1 MTSLRQLEDKW
12 RKKWETARIFEA
24 DPDPTRKKFFITF
37 PFSYMNGPLHVGHGF
52 TATRV
57 DSYAR
62 FKRMQGY
69 NVLFPWAWHWTG
81 ETIAGASERVKNGD
95 ETLIRAFREM
105 DGVSEENLKKFVDP
119 VYMASYYTE
128 DSREAVKR
136 IGYSVDWRREF
147 HTTSLYPTFSK
158 FVEWQTERLREKG
171 YIIKGTYPVVWC
183 PHDQSPTGD
192 HDRQTGEGVV
202 AEEYTLL
209 KYKMEDGTILPSA
222 TFRPETI
229 YGITNIWINPD
240 ADYVKAKVNGEKW
253 LISQTAANKLKE
265 QLKTVEILEDFKGK
279 EIIGKQFTSP
289 LSPRKMLILP
299 GWFVSPDNATG
310 VVYSVPAHAP
320 FDWLALRDLQ
330 NNPELL
336 KEFNIDPETV
346 KKIQSISLIKIEGF
360 GEYPAIE
367 LVDQMEVKD
376 QHDPK
381 AEEATKLLY
390 KKEFHGGTLKQIC
403 GTYAGKQVNKV
414 KDILIRDFK
423 KKGIADSMYD
433 LPEPVV
439 CRCMTPCL
447 VKLLEEQ
454 WFIKYSDPAWKQKTK
469 DTLDQASIYPDSARQ
484 WFLNIIDWLKEW
496 PCARKSGLGTPL
508 PWSPG
513 WIVET
518 LTDSTVYMA
527 FYTINKH
534 LKQYNIKAEQLTPK
548 VFDYIFH
555 GKGDPKKISEQ
566 TNIDTEILDEMR
578 SEFLYWYPVDMRIS
592 AKELLPNHLTFFLFQ
607 HAALFP
613 EHLPQGIGVNG
624 MLSIEGKK
632 MSKSKGNFVTL
643 KDALNQFGADATRC
657 ALLLGGEGMND
668 PDWRRETVGDVKS
681 KLRGFQSLTDSII
694 ENAKQPKTGHLET
707 WLISMLQHRIKI
719 VTENMEALKTRT
731 ALENALFEVWNDFRW
746 YNRRKET
753 FNSKILKEALETWTR
768 LLAPFAP
775 YMCEEI
781 WNKMGHKD
789 FVSLAEWPVYDEKQV
804 NVQAEETEN
813 LIKNVL
819 EDTANILRATKM
831 VPKEIYYYS
840 AASWKWKVYLTALKK
855 SISVNVVLSD
865 LMKELMADPELKTVA
880 GKVAKFARG
889 ITEEINRMPEDMK
902 QRQLQIGALDESSLL
917 ETAEA
922 FFGREF
928 NAKVHAY
935 REDDQQLHNP
945 QRKAGY
951 AKPYRPAI
959 YIV

>member
-1 MTSLRQLEDKW
+1 MKSLRQLEEKW
-12 RKKWETARIFEA
+12 QKSWEEAKIFEA
-24 DPDPTRKKFFITF
+24 DPDPAKEKCFITF

-57 DSYAR
+57 DVYAR
-62 FKRMQGY
+62 YKRMQGY

-119 VYMASYYTE
+119 VFMAKYYTD
-128 DSREAVKR
+128 DSRESVKR

-158 FVEWQTERLREKG
+158 FVEWQCERLREKG

-209 KYKMEDGTILPSA
+209 KYKMQDGTILPSA

-240 ADYVKAKVNGEKW
+240 ATYVKATVNNENWILSK
-253 LISQTAANKLKE
+253 TAANKLTE
-265 QLKTVEILEDFKGK
+265 QLKKVKILDTFKGRQ
-279 EIIGKQFTSP
+279 IIGKTFTSP
-289 LSPRKMLILP
+289 LDTRKMLILP

-320 FDWLALRDLQ
+320 FDYLALRDLQ
-330 NNPELL
+330 NNPDLL
-336 KEFNIDPETV
+336 KEFSIDPEQV
-346 KKIQSISLIKIEGF
+346 KQIQPISLIKVEGY
-360 GEYPAIE
+360 GEYPAVE
-367 LVDQMEVKD
+367 LVDQLQVKD

-381 AEEATKLLY
+381 AEEATKTLY

-403 GTYAGKQVNKV
+403 GKYAGKPVNKI
-414 KDILIRDFK
+414 KDLLITDFK
-423 KKGIADSMYD
+423 EMGIADSMYD
-433 LPEPVV
+433 LPDPVV
-439 CRCMTPCL
+439 CRCMTPCI

-454 WFIKYSDPAWKQKTK
+454 WFIKYSDQTWKQKTK
-469 DTLDQASIYPDSARQ
+469 DTLNQAAIYPDSARQ

-496 PCARKSGLGTPL
+496 PCARRSGLGTAL

-534 LKQYNIKAEQLTPK
+534 LKQYNIKGEQLTPE
-548 VFDYIFH
+548 VFDYIFY
-555 GKGDPKKISEQ
+555 GKGDPKTIAEQ
-566 TNIDTEILDEMR
+566 TNIPTKQLDEMR
-578 SEFLYWYPVDMRIS
+578 NEFLYWYPVDLRVS

-607 HAALFP
+607 HTALFP
-613 EHLPQGIGVNG
+613 NHLPKGVGVNG
-624 MLSIEGKK
+624 MLSIESKK
-632 MSKSKGNFVTL
+632 MSKSKGNFITL
-643 KDALNQFGADATRC
+643 KDALNRFGADATRC

-668 PDWRRETVGDVKS
+668 PDWRADTVRDIKT
-681 KLRGFQSLTDSII
+681 KLHGFQNLTENII
-694 ENAKQPKTGHLET
+694 EKAKQPATGHLEA
-707 WLISMLQHRIKI
+707 WLLSVLQHRIKV
-719 VTENMEALKTRT
+719 VTQNMEALKTRT
-731 ALENALFEVWNDFRW
+731 ALENALFEIWNDFRW
-746 YNRRKET
+746 YIRRKESLDS
-753 FNSKILKEALETWTR
+753 NILTEALETWTR

-775 YMCEEI
+775 YLCEEL
-781 WNKMGHKD
+781 WSKLGKTG
-789 FVSLAEWPVYDEKQV
+789 FVSVADWPAYNQNKVDVK
-804 NVQAEETEN
+804 AEETEN

-831 VPKEIYYYS
+831 VPQELYYYS
-840 AASWKWKVYLTALKK
+840 AASWKWKVYQTALKK
-855 SISVNVVLSD
+855 SASGNLVISA
-865 LMKELMADPELKTVA
+865 LMKELMSDPELKTVA
-880 GKVAKFARG
+880 GKVAKFAQS
-889 ITEEINRMPEDMK
+889 ITQEINRMPEDMK
-902 QRQLQIGALDESSLL
+902 QRQLQIGALDETKLL

-922 FFGREF
+922 FFEKEF
-928 NAKVHAY
+928 NVKLHTC
-935 REDDQQLHNP
+935 REDDPNIVDP
-945 QRKAGY
+945 QRKAGF

-959 YIV
+959 YMT

>member
-1 MTSLRQLEDKW
+1 MTSLRQLEQKW
-12 RKKWETARIFEA
+12 RKRWETARIFEA
-24 DPDPTRKKFFITF
+24 DPDPTRKKRFITF

-57 DSYAR
+57 DAYAR

-95 ETLIRAFREM
+95 EILIRAFREM

-119 VYMASYYTE
+119 VFMAKYYTD
-128 DSREAVKR
+128 DSRESVKR

-147 HTTSLYPTFSK
+147 TTTSLYPTFSK

-209 KYKMEDGTILPSA
+209 KYRMLDGTILPSA

-240 ADYVKAKVNGEKW
+240 ADYVKADVNGETWIVSK
-253 LISQTAANKLKE
+253 TAATKLTE
-265 QLKTVEILEDFKGK
+265 QLKTVKILDTFKGR

-289 LSPRKMLILP
+289 LNDRKMLILP
-299 GWFVSPDNATG
+299 GWFVSPENATG

-330 NNPELL
+330 NNPDLL
-336 KEFNIDPETV
+336 KEFSIAPETV
-346 KKIQSISLIKIEGF
+346 KQIQPISLITVEGF
-360 GEYPAIE
+360 GEYPAVE
-367 LVDQMEVKD
+367 LVDQLGVKD

-381 AEEATKLLY
+381 AEEATKSLY

-403 GTYAGKQVNKV
+403 GKYAGKQVNKV

-423 KKGIADSMYD
+423 EKGIADSMYD
-433 LPEPVV
+433 LPEQVV
-439 CRCMTPCL
+439 CRCMTPCI
-447 VKLLEEQ
+447 VKLLKEQ
-454 WFIKYSDPAWKQKTK
+454 WFIKYSDPTWKQKTK
-469 DTLDQASIYPDSARQ
+469 DTLSQASIYPDSARQ

-527 FYTINKH
+527 FYTINNH
-534 LKQYNIKAEQLTPK
+534 LKQHNITAEQLTPQ
-548 VFDYIFH
+548 VFDYIFY
-555 GKGDPKKISEQ
+555 GKGNPKKISEQ
-566 TNIDTEILDEMR
+566 TKIDFKVLDEMR
-578 SEFLYWYPVDMRIS
+578 NEFLYWYPLDMRIS

-607 HAALFP
+607 HTALFP
-613 EHLPQGIGVNG
+613 DHLPKGVGVNG

-632 MSKSKGNFVTL
+632 MSKSKGNFITL
-643 KDALNQFGADATRC
+643 KDALNTFGADATRC

-668 PDWRRETVGDVKS
+668 PDWRADTVGDVKG

-694 ENAKQPKTGHLET
+694 ENAKQPEKGHLEQ
-707 WLISMLQHRIKI
+707 WLISLLQHRIRI
-719 VTENMEALKTRT
+719 VTESMEALKTRT

-746 YNRRKET
+746 YIRRKET
-753 FNSKILKEALETWTR
+753 FDSNILKAALETWIR

-781 WNKMGHKD
+781 WSKLDKTG
-789 FVSLAEWPVYDEKQV
+789 FVSVADWPVIDTNKV
-804 NVQAEETEN
+804 DVKTEETEN

-819 EDTANILRATKM
+819 EDTSNILRATKM
-831 VPKEIYYYS
+831 VPKQIYYYS
-840 AASWKWKVYLTALKK
+840 AASWKWKAYMTALKK
-855 SISVNVVLSD
+855 SISGNIVIGD
-865 LMKELMADPELKTVA
+865 LMKELMSDPELKTVA
-880 GKVAKFARG
+880 GKVAKFAQG
-889 ITEEINRMPEDMK
+889 IAQEINRMPEDMK
-902 QRQLQIGALDESSLL
+902 QRQLQTGALDETGLL

-922 FFGREF
+922 FFAREF
-928 NAKVHAY
+928 NVKIHVY
-935 REDDQQLHNP
+935 REDDPNIHDP
-945 QRKAGY
+945 QSKAGY